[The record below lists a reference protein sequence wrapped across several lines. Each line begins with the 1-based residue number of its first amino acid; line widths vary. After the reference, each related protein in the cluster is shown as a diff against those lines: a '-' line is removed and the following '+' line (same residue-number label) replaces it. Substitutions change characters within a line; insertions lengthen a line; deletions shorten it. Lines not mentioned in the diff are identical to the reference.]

1 MTPDISTEEIV
12 DALTETEGNQVMAAA
27 RLGCCRQLIWKRAKT
42 EPAIRAAIRQGT
54 KRRIRVA
61 EDKLHE
67 LIEAGDFRAIRF
79 FLITQ
84 GKDQGWV
91 ERQEV
96 TGANGA
102 PVGHPHYPT
111 EEILKTDEFR
121 ELERRTLEAV
131 AARTGAVR
139 S

>member
-27 RLGCCRQLIWKRAKT
+27 RLGCCRQFIWKRAKT

-61 EDKLHE
+61 EDRLHE
-67 LIEAGDFRAIRF
+67 LVEAGDFRAIRF

-96 TGANGA
+96 TGAGGTELVIRFVDA
-102 PVGHPHYPT
+102 P
-111 EEILKTDEFR
+111 
-121 ELERRTLEAV
+121 
-131 AARTGAVR
+131 TGDDAGD
-139 S
+139 